1 MKVDKRCKHDRREKL
16 SKVNANVLK
25 QVHLQGTG
33 ALELKK
39 KKKRSMTMIIKKL
52 ISLGQDM

>member
-39 KKKRSMTMIIKKL
+39 KKKIH
-52 ISLGQDM
+52 DHDH